1 VSAPAGPGPGLSATE
16 RLQRIAA
23 LLDQVTGRDAT
34 GRPEGLDQAMERA
47 VGLILAAQ
55 SEGRTVMV
63 IGNGGSAAIA
73 THLHNDLVKAI
84 GVRALAFVDAP
95 LLTALGNDHGYAAVY
110 HRPLELWARP
120 GDVLLAISSSGR
132 SENILRAV
140 ASARARSCHVITIS
154 GFAEDNPLR
163 AAGDVNLHVAT
174 TDYGE
179 VEAVHSVL
187 AHALT
192 DLVLHRLHDEPPH
205 RQESDQP

>member
-1 VSAPAGPGPGLSATE
+1 VSRPRLTASA
-16 RLQRIAA
+16 RLRRIAE
-23 LLDQVTGRDAT
+23 LLEAVQGRDAA
-34 GRPEGLDQAMERA
+34 GRAVDLDQAMERA
-47 VGLILAAQ
+47 VELILTARA
-55 SEGRTVMV
+55 EGRTVMV
-63 IGNGGSAAIA
+63 VGNGGSAAIA
-73 THLHNDLVKAI
+73 MHLHNDLVKAV
-84 GVRALAFVDAP
+84 GVRALAFADVP

-120 GDVLLAISSSGR
+120 GDVLVAISSSGR

-140 ASARARSCHVITIS
+140 ASAHERGCDIITIS

-163 AAGDVNLHVAT
+163 AAGEVNLHVAT

-192 DLVLHRLHDEPPH
+192 DLVLHRLQGQPQRPE
-205 RQESDQP
+205 ESNQP